1 MKPKA
6 CLMSPASSAFQRALA
21 RCSTACS
28 GLAGVGAAQPVKATM
43 AATAAARHMPGR
55 AARAGWVLCA
65 GGVAWICAPRSASM
79 CVPGAAWVGVARAAS
94 VCVARAAPGK
104 SVIGSTP
111 WFIGFSVLHGG
122 LQGWGLLQADK
133 AFHPVAQFFAD
144 LANVDVGAHHSR
156 RDDHQ

>member
-1 MKPKA
+1 
-6 CLMSPASSAFQRALA
+6 MSPASSAFQRALA

-28 GLAGVGAAQPVKATM
+28 GLAGVGAAQPVQATI
-43 AATAAARHMPGR
+43 AATAGPRHMPGR
-55 AARAGWVLCA
+55 AARGGWVLCA
-65 GGVAWICAPRSASM
+65 GGVAWR
-79 CVPGAAWVGVARAAS
+79 
-94 VCVARAAPGK
+94 K

-144 LANVDVGAHHSR
+144 LAN
-156 RDDHQ
+156 

>member
-1 MKPKA
+1 
-6 CLMSPASSAFQRALA
+6 MSPASSAFQRALA

-28 GLAGVGAAQPVKATM
+28 GLAGVGAAQPGKATM
-43 AATAAARHMPGR
+43 AATAAARPMPGG
-55 AARAGWVLCA
+55 AGRAGGGLRA
-65 GGVAWICAPRSASM
+65 GG
-79 CVPGAAWVGVARAAS
+79 GGVARAAS

>member
-1 MKPKA
+1 MY
-6 CLMSPASSAFQRALA
+6 LIELS
-21 RCSTACS
+21 
-28 GLAGVGAAQPVKATM
+28 QPVKATM

-55 AARAGWVLCA
+55 AARAVWVLCA
-65 GGVAWICAPRSASM
+65 GRVAWICAPRSASM
-79 CVPGAAWVGVARAAS
+79 CVPRAAWVGGARAASVGVARAA
-94 VCVARAAPGK
+94 PGE
-104 SVIGSTP
+104 SVIGSNP

>member
-1 MKPKA
+1 
-6 CLMSPASSAFQRALA
+6 MSPASSAFQRALA

-28 GLAGVGAAQPVKATM
+28 GLAGVGAAEPVKATM

-55 AARAGWVLCA
+55 PGRAARAVRVWA
-65 GGVAWICAPRSASM
+65 GRAARICAPRSASM
-79 CVPGAAWVGVARAAS
+79 WVPRAAWVCVARAAWM
-94 VCVARAAPGK
+94 CVARAAPGK

>member
-1 MKPKA
+1 
-6 CLMSPASSAFQRALA
+6 MSPASSAFQRALA

-43 AATAAARHMPGR
+43 AATAAARHMPGWPGR
-55 AARAGWVLCA
+55 AARAVWVCA
-65 GGVAWICAPRSASM
+65 GRAAWICAA
-79 CVPGAAWVGVARAAS
+79 GAAS

-122 LQGWGLLQADK
+122 LQGWWLLQADK

-144 LANVDVGAHHSR
+144 LANVNVGAHHSR

>member
-1 MKPKA
+1 
-6 CLMSPASSAFQRALA
+6 MSPASSAFQRALA

-55 AARAGWVLCA
+55 AARAVWVCA
-65 GGVAWICAPRSASM
+65 GRAAWICAPRSASM
-79 CVPGAAWVGVARAAS
+79 CVP
-94 VCVARAAPGK
+94 RAAPGK

-111 WFIGFSVLHGG
+111 WFIWFSVLHGG

>member
-28 GLAGVGAAQPVKATM
+28 GLAGGGAAPPVQATM
-43 AATAAARHMPGR
+43 AATPPAPHMPGR
-55 AARAGWVLCA
+55 AARAVWVCA
-65 GGVAWICAPRSASM
+65 GRAAWICAPRSASM
-79 CVPGAAWVGVARAAS
+79 CVPRAAW

>member
-28 GLAGVGAAQPVKATM
+28 GLAGGGAAQPVKATL
-43 AATAAARHMPGR
+43 AATAAARPMPGG
-55 AARAGWVLCA
+55 AGR
-65 GGVAWICAPRSASM
+65 VAWICAPRSASM
-79 CVPGAAWVGVARAAS
+79 CVPRAAWVGVARAAS

-122 LQGWGLLQADK
+122 LPGWGLLQADK
-133 AFHPVAQFFAD
+133 AFDGVGEFFAD

>member
-1 MKPKA
+1 
-6 CLMSPASSAFQRALA
+6 MSPASSAFQRALA

-55 AARAGWVLCA
+55 AARAVWGCA
-65 GGVAWICAPRSASM
+65 GRAAWICAPRSGSM
-79 CVPGAAWVGVARAAS
+79 CVPRAGW

-144 LANVDVGAHHSR
+144 LANVDVGAPHSR
-156 RDDHQ
+156 RYDHQ

>member
-1 MKPKA
+1 
-6 CLMSPASSAFQRALA
+6 MSPASSAFQRAVAL
-21 RCSTACS
+21 CSTSFS
-28 GLAGVGAAQPVKATM
+28 GLAGVGAARPGKATM
-43 AATAAARHMPGR
+43 AATPAARHMPGR
-55 AARAGWVLCA
+55 AARAVWVLCA
-65 GGVAWICAPRSASM
+65 GRVAWICAPRSASM
-79 CVPGAAWVGVARAAS
+79 CVPRAAWVGVARAAS

>member
-1 MKPKA
+1 
-6 CLMSPASSAFQRALA
+6 MSPASSAFQRALA

-28 GLAGVGAAQPVKATM
+28 GLAGGGAAQPVKGTM

-55 AARAGWVLCA
+55 AARAVGGLCA
-65 GGVAWICAPRSASM
+65 GRGAGIGAPRSGSL
-79 CVPGAAWVGVARAAS
+79 CVPRAAWVGVAGAAS
-94 VCVARAAPGK
+94 VGVARAAPGK

-133 AFHPVAQFFAD
+133 AFHPVAQ
-144 LANVDVGAHHSR
+144 
-156 RDDHQ
+156 